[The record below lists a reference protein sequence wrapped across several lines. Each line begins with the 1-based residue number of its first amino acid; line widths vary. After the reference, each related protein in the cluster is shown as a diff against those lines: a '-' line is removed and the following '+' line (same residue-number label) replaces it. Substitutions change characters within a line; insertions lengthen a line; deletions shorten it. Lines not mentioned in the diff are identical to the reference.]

1 MDKVTGEARIALM
14 SKKDLTNDLL
24 EKVLSYMPRDKD
36 CKSQVAHLI
45 YKTYN
50 FKLNSMKE
58 NLVHKILQQQGG
70 AAESESAESESAE
83 SESAE
88 SESTHNEY
96 YLTREF
102 MLDDYGDYDG
112 LDEF

>member
-14 SKKDLTNDLL
+14 GKKDLTNDVL
-24 EKVLSYMPRDKD
+24 EKILSYIPRDKD

-58 NLVHKILQQQGG
+58 NLVRKILQHQR
-70 AAESESAESESAE
+70 ESAESESAE
-83 SESAE
+83 SESA
-88 SESTHNEY
+88 HNEY

-102 MLDDYGDYDG
+102 MYEEYNEF
-112 LDEF
+112 DEF